1 MNLRIVT
8 QALLEPFTL
17 AQARAH
23 LNVDAEGSPPAHED
37 DALIEILL
45 TASREAVEQFTSR
58 VLVDVEYELRVDRF
72 SAEIDLPVAPVK
84 VINSITYIDGNG
96 ATQTLATSVYE
107 FDDHP
112 DYPKVRLAYGQTW
125 PTIRGDANGVRIRF
139 DAGYTDNDSPNT
151 NPMPK
156 GLQAALLT
164 LLRHWYEN
172 REAVIVGS
180 SANEIPMGTQYMMMP
195 HRLGL
200 GV

>member
-8 QALLEPFTL
+8 QGTQEPFTL
-17 AQARAH
+17 AQARLH

-37 DALIEILL
+37 DPKIELL
-45 TASREAVEQFTSR
+45 MVAAREAVEQFTSR
-58 VLVDVEYELRVDRF
+58 VLVDVEYELRVDSF
-72 SAEIDLPVAPVK
+72 SSEIDLPVAPVK
-84 VINSITYIDGNG
+84 AINSVTYIDGNG

-112 DYPKVRLAYGQTW
+112 DYPKVRLAYGQAW
-125 PTIRGDANGVRIRF
+125 PTTRGGANGVRIRF

-156 GLQAALLT
+156 GLKAAMLT
-164 LLRHWYEN
+164 LLKHWYEN
-172 REAVIVGS
+172 QEAVIVGS